1 MGHFKGLFSHFKA
14 RPRPV
19 ALENSPLNR
28 LPNELLLCIIDHLP
42 ASSAASFS
50 LSCLQIQHRIGN
62 WYIQNLSGSTEDTV
76 EFLNLLERDMQDQIG
91 CSACKKLHK
100 IKHARRYMENSL
112 RPRWRQRPACV
123 LRDWDNSNLLYLHDN
138 FSSVVFKMAM
148 KRYNQNNPEHAKLL
162 KLLAVR
168 METGRGF
175 DHIRK
180 YSQQIRIINGSL
192 FIRQQIAFH
201 FLSTASFRAR
211 PFSNSFL
218 NLSMEWWEASHWICP
233 HLEFSIGR
241 DSAFV
246 SPLWASMNTWST
258 TVDFYD
264 ENDTQTHDISSGLK
278 QCCHCRTEYQLN
290 FKHYPGRGVV
300 VFCTQ
305 WKELGA
311 GPDHRT
317 WKAHTRRI
325 GAGVLF
331 PPSIPFRI
339 GEISSAFQKGEPFR
353 FDSILKLGNMEGLLN
368 GDAGRLLANIAD
380 YASYP
385 RIVFRTFR
393 ARPGEMS
400 RYPLV

>member
-1 MGHFKGLFSHFKA
+1 MDHFKGLFSRFKA

-28 LPNELLLCIIDHLP
+28 LPNEVLLCIIDYLS

-62 WYIQNLSGSTEDTV
+62 HSIKNLSGSIEDTV
-76 EFLNLLERDMQDQIG
+76 EFLNLLERDMQDQIA

-100 IKHARRYMENSL
+100 IKHARRYMENIL

-123 LRDWDNSNLLYLHDN
+123 LRDSENLNILHIHDN

-148 KRYNQNNPEHAKLL
+148 KRYNQNNPEHTKLL

-168 METGRGF
+168 LETGRGF
-175 DHIRK
+175 KRIRK
-180 YSQQIRIINGSL
+180 YSHQIRIINGSL
-192 FIRQQIAFH
+192 FIRQQIAFR
-201 FLSTASFRAR
+201 FLSTASFRSR

-218 NLSMEWWEASHWICP
+218 NLSMERWEVSHWICP
-233 HLEFSIGR
+233 HLDFSIGR
-241 DSAFV
+241 DSAIVNSF
-246 SPLWASMNTWST
+246 SASVGTWST
-258 TVDFYD
+258 TVVFYD
-264 ENDTQTHDISSGLK
+264 ENNTQTHDISSGLK
-278 QCCHCRTEYQLN
+278 QCCRCRTEYQLN
-290 FKHYPGRGVV
+290 FNYYPGRGVV

-317 WKAHTRRI
+317 WKAHTSRVGDR
-325 GAGVLF
+325 VLF

-339 GEISSAFQKGEPFR
+339 GEISSVFQQGEPFR
-353 FDSILKLGNMEGLLN
+353 FDSILK
-368 GDAGRLLANIAD
+368 
-380 YASYP
+380 
-385 RIVFRTFR
+385 
-393 ARPGEMS
+393 
-400 RYPLV
+400 

>member
-1 MGHFKGLFSHFKA
+1 MGHFKGLFLRFKV
-14 RPRPV
+14 RPRPI
-19 ALENSPLNR
+19 ALENSPLKR
-28 LPNELLLCIIDHLP
+28 LPNEILLCIIDFLS

-62 WYIQNLSGSTEDTV
+62 RYIKSLSVSTEDTV
-76 EFLNLLERDMQDQIG
+76 EFLNLLERDLPDQIA
-91 CSACKKLHK
+91 CSACKKFHK
-100 IKHARRYMENSL
+100 IKHARRYMERS
-112 RPRWRQRPACV
+112 PRWRQRPACV

-192 FIRQQIAFH
+192 FIRQQIT
-201 FLSTASFRAR
+201 FLSLPTTSPRSR
-211 PFSNSFL
+211 IFSNSFRGL
-218 NLSMEWWEASHWICP
+218 TMEWWETSHWICP
-233 HLEFSIGR
+233 HLDFSIGG
-241 DSAFV
+241 DSAYVYPF
-246 SPLWASMNTWST
+246 PALMDTWST
-258 TVDFYD
+258 TLHFYD
-264 ENDTQTHDISSGLK
+264 ENDTQTHHISSGLK
-278 QCCHCRTEYQLN
+278 QCCHCRTEYQLD

-300 VFCTQ
+300 IFCTQ

-317 WKAHTRRI
+317 WKAHIGRI
-325 GAGVLF
+325 GGGVLF

-339 GEISSAFQKGEPFR
+339 GEISSAFQQGEPFR
-353 FDSILKLGNMEGLLN
+353 FDSILRLGDMEGLLN
-368 GDAGRLLANIAD
+368 ANAGPLVANIAA
-380 YASYP
+380 YVSYP
-385 RIVFRTFR
+385 LIVFRAFR
-393 ARPGEMS
+393 AK
-400 RYPLV
+400 